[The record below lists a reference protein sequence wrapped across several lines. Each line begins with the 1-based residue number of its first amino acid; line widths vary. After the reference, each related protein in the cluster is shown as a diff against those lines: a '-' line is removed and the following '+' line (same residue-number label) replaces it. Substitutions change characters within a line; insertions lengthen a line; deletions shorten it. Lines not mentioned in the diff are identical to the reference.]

1 MNSEHKWRF
10 WYHKIIYF
18 SKLAICLTFEYMLF
32 PLGNGVRG
40 KIRPIFAQCAPPQKK
55 LASYEAKLAYS
66 RRTKIQKFAQCRV
79 PPPQDA
85 TRAAPP
91 PCLELPKYI

>member
-10 WYHKIIYF
+10 WYHKTIYF

-40 KIRPIFAQCAPPQKK
+40 KIRPIFAQGFECSVSRPHPLRQGG
-55 LASYEAKLAYS
+55 ASRGMTE
-66 RRTKIQKFAQCRV
+66 
-79 PPPQDA
+79 PPPRGWD
-85 TRAAPP
+85 
-91 PCLELPKYI
+91 L

>member
-40 KIRPIFAQCAPPQKK
+40 KIRPIFAQCAPPPDTFSAEP
-55 LASYEAKLAYS
+55 L
-66 RRTKIQKFAQCRV
+66 T
-79 PPPQDA
+79 
-85 TRAAPP
+85 APSTEEIESQV
-91 PCLELPKYI
+91 CDLV

>member
-40 KIRPIFAQCAPPQKK
+40 KIRPIFAQCAPPGPPVRGQDSKGRG
-55 LASYEAKLAYS
+55 ARGRGIYVPQFPPGPWS
-66 RRTKIQKFAQCRV
+66 RGIFLKPGIC
-79 PPPQDA
+79 D
-85 TRAAPP
+85 
-91 PCLELPKYI
+91 L